1 MKKLLMSVLAVGALS
16 ALAETSPMENPAWGY
31 QITGLANAPDD
42 VVCVFTNATADA
54 GMTWTVPNGVE
65 VFDYIVVGGGG
76 GGGPGSGYRAGGGGG
91 AGAVVTG
98 RVDGVVVSTYTIT
111 VGGGGASNK
120 SGAASS
126 LSLDEVVIVKAAGGG
141 NGAYYKKAAASGGSG
156 GGAAESGAAGSADAT
171 KSLAPNA
178 VVFGKNGG
186 AAAAYSGGGGGG
198 SLSAGSAA
206 SGSGSNGKGGAGG
219 AGITL
224 MIGETAFVLA
234 GGGGGGSRAN
244 GSVSKGGS
252 DIGGNGGE
260 GKGSAKTGNAGAG
273 GNGLNGTG
281 SGGGGGGSNNNGSNA
296 ASGGKGGSGV
306 VVIRYTA
313 AADVAE
319 CPRTEPKVYTGE
331 EQSSD
336 LPELGKGWAL
346 VSNATGKETGTYYAT
361 VKLDEGFT
369 QWDDGYEGD
378 ERQIEFKI
386 TPAENAWTVDPSVS
400 PASWFSGDTGVT
412 LVNGETTW
420 GPTTATY
427 TLNGEERGEFSFDVI
442 PTEAGDYVVT
452 CTVPQ
457 SKNWTDPEP
466 LTKTVSFTVVD
477 KSGTPPFDVA
487 VSAITPKVADDKL
500 TADITYAL
508 SSEIASDNKVT
519 LKALYSCDP
528 SVTNE
533 AVLATDVALDAA
545 RTVTL
550 DAELAADTNYVF
562 LVYGESEDG
571 VFSPMDASH
580 LRVVRTPGPATG
592 LAATAV
598 YSAEKGGFVI
608 SGTVVPGL
616 GTTTVTVRWAL
627 NSKELDQQQTFDFA
641 FGADG
646 AFAVTVPSGV
656 TDGLNW
662 TVVSSNEFGGVSWNQ
677 DLGEQP
683 AVYPPAR
690 DCAWAGEDGA
700 WSVAAN
706 WTDAGVP
713 GPNDHALF
721 TNGTSTVTVDEN
733 TDANS
738 PAARTL
744 SVRDGATATFVA
756 DGEARTFAT
765 YDPEKS
771 SPTLVGA
778 NSMLAFSGTNLT
790 AALGVGSTQLRLG
803 DKAKLIADDGA
814 NVTVNKLSYGGSS
827 VTLMATNQATLTCA
841 TTATA
846 EPDGWTFLAMDGGTL
861 DLSKVTLKTKKF
873 TLKAID
879 GAIKIYSMPTHSD
892 GTAFYLDNGVIN
904 VTRDTNKDTEAFCLG
919 SYTSMKTITLDFR
932 GNRSSI
938 LSPNCKVILSNGY
951 AKKQICTINLHPDAT
966 WVDSAVK
973 IDSGNST
980 FVVNK
985 EVVVN
990 VDVNGLRNWHGRG
1003 SRKMVIKLFKGGLAA
1018 DFTAP
1023 TINVVGDE
1031 KVRALTTVTG
1041 RREGNAYYIDI
1052 EKKSGLGF
1060 AVIIK

>member
-31 QITGLANAPDD
+31 QITGLPDAPKD
-42 VVCVFTNATADA
+42 VVCVFTNAATDA
-54 GMTWTVPNGVE
+54 GMTWSVPNGVE
-65 VFDYIVVGGGG
+65 TFQFLVVGGGGSGSGAYSYAGGGG
-76 GGGPGSGYRAGGGGG
+76 GGGGGFVSGVVESAVAKDVYDIKVGAGGAGVAEKKAGNNGGASSLKLNGSDVAVAGGGMGAPAAASNTAAGGGASGTSNGEDGNAGGARTNLGGGGGGG
-91 AGAVVTG
+91 AGHSG
-98 RVDGVVVSTYTIT
+98 
-111 VGGGGASNK
+111 SNG
-120 SGAASS
+120 SGAASNS
-126 LSLDEVVIVKAAGGG
+126 IGGAGGAGLSSEITGILTGYAGGG
-141 NGAYYKKAAASGGSG
+141 AGGTRKKSTSGTAASD
-156 GGAAESGAAGSADAT
+156 GGAQGGDGESGSHVNGRDA
-171 KSLAPNA
+171 KPNL
-178 VVFGKNGG
+178 
-186 AAAAYSGGGGGG
+186 GGGGGG
-198 SLSAGSAA
+198 G
-206 SGSGSNGKGGAGG
+206 GKGGKGGAGG
-219 AGITL
+219 
-224 MIGETAFVLA
+224 
-234 GGGGGGSRAN
+234 
-244 GSVSKGGS
+244 
-252 DIGGNGGE
+252 
-260 GKGSAKTGNAGAG
+260 
-273 GNGLNGTG
+273 
-281 SGGGGGGSNNNGSNA
+281 
-296 ASGGKGGSGV
+296 SGV
-306 VVIRYTA
+306 VIIRYSTPDNRA
-313 AADVAE
+313 Q
-319 CPRTEPKVYTGE
+319 CPSVDDKTYSGSEQCSGLPALGDGWELVEDGIGTEVGE
-331 EQSSD
+331 YS
-336 LPELGKGWAL
+336 
-346 VSNATGKETGTYYAT
+346 AT
-361 VKLDEGFT
+361 VRLLSGYLWSDDEPSA
-369 QWDDGYEGD
+369 
-378 ERQIEFKI
+378 EREVLFSI
-386 TPAENAWTVDPSVS
+386 TPAANAWTEDPFVS
-400 PASWFSGDTGVT
+400 PASWFSGDTDVT
-412 LVNGETTW
+412 LLNGETTW
-420 GPTTATY
+420 GPATATY
-427 TLNGEERGEFSFDVI
+427 TLNGEERGVFSFDVI

-545 RTVTL
+545 GTVTL
-550 DAELAADTNYVF
+550 VAELAAGTNYDF

-580 LRVVRTPGPATG
+580 LRVVRTPGPATD

-598 YSAEKGGFVI
+598 YSAEQGGFVI
-608 SGTVVPGL
+608 SGAVVPGL

-627 NSKELDQQQTFDFA
+627 NSKELDQQKAFDFA

-646 AFAVTVPSGV
+646 AFTVTVPSGV

-683 AVYPPAR
+683 VVYPPAR
-690 DCAWAGEDGA
+690 DCAWAGADGA

-778 NSMLAFSGTNLT
+778 DSMLAFSGTNLT

-846 EPDGWTFLAMDGGTL
+846 EPDGWTFIATDGGTL

-938 LSPNCKVILSNGY
+938 LSPNCKVVLSNGY

-1031 KVRALTTVTG
+1031 KVKELCTVTP
-1041 RREGNAYYIDI
+1041 RKVGNASYNIDI